1 MTDTILS
8 IKNLNFKTADNDI
21 LSDIS
26 FTVNQGELITIS
38 GPSGS
43 GKSTLLKLVANMLKK
58 TSGEIIFNEKELET
72 YLPTDYRKEVSY
84 LFQNPVLFG
93 ETVKDNLVFP
103 YEIREMSF
111 DEKRAISLLKHV
123 QLSKEYLNKSID
135 SLSGGEKQRIA
146 FVRNLL
152 FPPKILLLDEVTSA
166 LDETN
171 SQIISHIINELN
183 KKDQLTVLWI
193 THKKEEF
200 LSSKRRLLIEDGF
213 LKEDTHG

>member
-8 IKNLNFKTADNDI
+8 IKNLTFKTADKNI

-26 FTVNQGELITIS
+26 FTVNPGELITIS

-43 GKSTLLKLVANMLKK
+43 GKSTLLKLIANMLRKS
-58 TSGEIIFNEKELET
+58 SGDIIFNQKDLET

-93 ETVKDNLVFP
+93 ETVKDNLTFP
-103 YEIREMSF
+103 YEIREMTF
-111 DEKRAISLLKHV
+111 DENRAVSLLESV
-123 QLSKEYLNKSID
+123 QLSKEYFDKTID

-166 LDETN
+166 LDEAN
-171 SQIISHIINELN
+171 SQIITRMVNDLN
-183 KKDQLTVLWI
+183 QKNNLTVLWI

-200 LSSKRRLLIEDGF
+200 LSSKRRLLIEDGL